1 MGDAR
6 SRARCCRLP
15 GTNCCFP
22 VPRCTNRFLLQS
34 LYFPWTRQCILA
46 AVFPQD
52 VPTPTS
58 HCHGAGLGTSMVP
71 QSAARAAPFQTWCIT
86 ERAAGLVALNG
97 FHPLCSASCSVLF
110 ACSIL
115 FASCMQDLSSMQCC
129 WLQAAP
135 GCTQGPHC
143 MQCPGCTHD
152 AGCSQGPRCMQLAGC
167 IRGAACML
175 CAACSSP
182 VPLQAITAPGSALLC
197 YEPCGFCSAFLQDSA
212 LTAVSVIP
220 AACAAA
226 ALWMR
231 VENAVID
238 ARGSLRAADLPKK
251 SLSAPH
257 RACFP
262 TNKLL
267 PQLPHFLSLWPS
279 TLQEI
284 LDPYQSKR
292 GHEKSY

>member
-34 LYFPWTRQCILA
+34 LYFPWTRQWILA

-58 HCHGAGLGTSMVP
+58 HRHGAGLGTLMVP

-110 ACSIL
+110 ACRIL

-167 IRGAACML
+167 IRGTACML
-175 CAACSSP
+175 CAA
-182 VPLQAITAPGSALLC
+182 
-197 YEPCGFCSAFLQDSA
+197 
-212 LTAVSVIP
+212 
-220 AACAAA
+220 AAA
-226 ALWMR
+226 PSPCRPSQPLVPPCPAMSH
-231 VENAVID
+231 VVFAVHFC
-238 ARGSLRAADLPKK
+238 RTQRSQP
-251 SLSAPH
+251 SLSSRPPAPQQ
-257 RACFP
+257 RYGCGWRM
-262 TNKLL
+262 
-267 PQLPHFLSLWPS
+267 Q
-279 TLQEI
+279 
-284 LDPYQSKR
+284 
-292 GHEKSY
+292 